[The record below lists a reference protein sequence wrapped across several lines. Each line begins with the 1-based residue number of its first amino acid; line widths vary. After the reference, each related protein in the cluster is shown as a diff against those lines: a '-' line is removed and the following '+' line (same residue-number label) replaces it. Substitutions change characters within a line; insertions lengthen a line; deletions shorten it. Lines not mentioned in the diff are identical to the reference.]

1 MKRNCSFLL
10 QQKDPSSK
18 EVAAAKT
25 NLSTKRRSKLKL
37 VAIEVKEME
46 ERDSAVEEKREIDLG

>member
-10 QQKDPSSK
+10 QQKDSSSK
-18 EVAAAKT
+18 ESAAAKT